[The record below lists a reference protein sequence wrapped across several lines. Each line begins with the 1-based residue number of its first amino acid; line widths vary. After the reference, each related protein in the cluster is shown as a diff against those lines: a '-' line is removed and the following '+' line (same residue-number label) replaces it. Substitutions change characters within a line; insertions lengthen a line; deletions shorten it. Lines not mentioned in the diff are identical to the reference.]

1 MKRTELYSELM
12 VIILKSCNAARITRK
27 NNLDL
32 RGHLSEMVGAFLL
45 EFSARFSQK
54 HKNFHR
60 LAMGLVDET

>member
-1 MKRTELYSELM
+1 ME
-12 VIILKSCNAARITRK
+12 IIWKSSNAARITRK